1 MTSTQFIVIVG
12 GVALGYWL
20 VAVVWP
26 LLRNRG
32 EAPPGPASFDADPPW
47 HEVLDLP
54 EQADREAIDAA
65 HQAKRAEHLPER
77 VAHLSAQV
85 RAQAHLRIM
94 QIDRAYAAAMRELG
108 LGREHSQDEDR
119 PRRY

>member
-1 MTSTQFIVIVG
+1 MTSTELIVILG
-12 GVALGYWL
+12 GGALGYWL

-32 EAPPGPASFDADPPW
+32 VAPPGPNLFEADPPW
-47 HEVLDLP
+47 PEVLDLP
-54 EQADREAIDAA
+54 EDASLESIEAA

-77 VAHLSAQV
+77 VAHLSAAV
-85 RAQAHLRIM
+85 RRQAHLRIM

-108 LGREHSQDEDR
+108 LGRGER
-119 PRRY
+119 